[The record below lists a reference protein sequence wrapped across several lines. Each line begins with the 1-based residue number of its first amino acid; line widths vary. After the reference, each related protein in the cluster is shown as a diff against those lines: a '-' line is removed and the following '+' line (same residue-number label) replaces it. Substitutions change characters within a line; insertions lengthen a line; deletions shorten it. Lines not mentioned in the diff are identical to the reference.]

1 MKKRILGINDDRDF
15 CQCCGKT
22 GLRRVV
28 WIENLETGTIR
39 HFGTTCAG
47 KNAPALFG
55 EIKEAVK
62 EHNKELSAAVEQE
75 LAKRRRART
84 DAFLARKNELY
95 TKAGGTWY
103 EFTFFSGEKGDL
115 PSDGELM
122 ERCWEQANAE
132 IYAVTEAPRQLELFA
147 N

>member
-28 WIENLETGTIR
+28 WIENIETGTIR

-55 EIKEAVK
+55 EIKEAK
-62 EHNKELSAAVEQE
+62 KADDNRDAQAWSTAHAHY
-75 LAKRRRART
+75 KR
-84 DAFLARKNELY
+84 E
-95 TKAGGTWY
+95 GGTY
-103 EFTFFSGEKGDL
+103 TCTSTTKTANNMKRLREIHAHIL
-115 PSDGELM
+115 REL
-122 ERCWEQANAE
+122 RAGKAAWK
-132 IYAVTEAPRQLELFA
+132 LEMPMQPDLFA
-147 N
+147 DLATS

>member
-55 EIKEAVK
+55 EIK
-62 EHNKELSAAVEQE
+62 AAKKADDNRDAQ
-75 LAKRRRART
+75 AWSTAHARYRR
-84 DAFLARKNELY
+84 E
-95 TKAGGTWY
+95 GGTY
-103 EFTFFSGEKGDL
+103 TSTSTER
-115 PSDGELM
+115 EL
-122 ERCWEQANAE
+122 RAGKAAWK
-132 IYAVTEAPRQLELFA
+132 LELPMQPDLFA
-147 N
+147 DLATA

>member
-1 MKKRILGINDDRDF
+1 MKKRILGINDDQDF

-55 EIKEAVK
+55 EIKEAK
-62 EHNKELSAAVEQE
+62 KADDNRDAQAWSAAHRHYRSEGGTYYGTSTE
-75 LAKRRRART
+75 RYPNDAKRLREIHAHILRELRAG
-84 DAFLARKNELY
+84 
-95 TKAGGTWY
+95 KAAW
-103 EFTFFSGEKGDL
+103 KL
-115 PSDGELM
+115 
-122 ERCWEQANAE
+122 E
-132 IYAVTEAPRQLELFA
+132 IPMQPDLFA
-147 N
+147 DLATA